1 MEIISSDTI
10 REKTR
15 AAIEERHQEHTK
27 QLIEQIEK
35 ASAEGRY
42 EVSFHG
48 ILDKKTIAEFKEKGY
63 KVKYNYGDFDEYGNF
78 YDGFFTVSWKGGF
91 FNGKSSTTS
100 KTKKGFKKRS
110 LWVNVGRKEKRLWK
124 ERKKEC

>member
-15 AAIEERHQEHTK
+15 AAIEEKHQEHTK

-42 EVSFHG
+42 EVSYHG
-48 ILDKKTIAEFKEKGY
+48 ILDKKTIAAFKEKGY
-63 KVKYNYGDFDEYGNF
+63 KIKYNYGDFDEYGNF

-110 LWVNVGRKEKRLWK
+110 L
-124 ERKKEC
+124 

>member
-10 REKTR
+10 REKTK

-27 QLIEQIEK
+27 QLIEQIKK

-48 ILDKKTIAEFKEKGY
+48 ILDKKTIAAFKEKGY
-63 KVKYNYGDFDEYGNF
+63 KIKYNYGDFDEYGNF

-110 LWVNVGRKEKRLWK
+110 L
-124 ERKKEC
+124 